1 MYLVSF
7 DVGRFQRKK
16 DGSKS
21 RTRAHATE
29 TIRYDPFG
37 ARSVVCPLGSVTYDM
52 LKVDFNSRRS
62 VASFLYKWNNPGWF
76 GEHELVE
83 IFSKK
88 NLSGLKSEQDKIELL
103 IGEWLLIDGL
113 LPITK
118 SPTSAGAN
126 AKSDRTQGHADHDRE
141 WLSGRFRFCPIRPAV
156 STKITL
162 RPICNMSRRT
172 SYRQQA
178 KLQGLEKDR
187 KELSAV
193 QDILLQRIE
202 EMGSSPMAPKP
213 STEYR
218 TLFRYY
224 NKFGKALEM
233 KDAEYMKEYGRG
245 WDVAVAYEIPDIMS
259 LCWLEVF
266 ACVQHGIPA
275 RQCSLCK
282 SYFFVTGRANMR
294 QCPECRKN
302 PSKAW
307 REAQKRA
314 QEENFSL

>member
-1 MYLVSF
+1 
-7 DVGRFQRKK
+7 
-16 DGSKS
+16 
-21 RTRAHATE
+21 
-29 TIRYDPFG
+29 
-37 ARSVVCPLGSVTYDM
+37 M
-52 LKVDFNSRRS
+52 LKVDFNSKRS

-83 IFSKK
+83 AFSKK
-88 NLSGLKSEQDKIELL
+88 NLSGLKSGQSDIRYA
-103 IGEWLLIDGL
+103 IREWLLIDERSA
-113 LPITK
+113 ITK
-118 SPTSAGAN
+118 SLALSGVDDKDNWILTW
-126 AKSDRTQGHADHDRE
+126 GHVDHDRE
-141 WLSGRFRFCPIRPAV
+141 SLSGRFRYCPLRPEV
-156 STKITL
+156 SAKITL

-193 QDILLQRIE
+193 QDMLLQRIE
-202 EMGSSPMAPKP
+202 EMGSNPMAPKP

-224 NKFGKALEM
+224 DKFGKALEM

-282 SYFFVTGRANMR
+282 RYFFVTGRTNMR

-314 QEENFSL
+314 QEEDVSF